1 MIIQKAIMMAIEI
14 WEEILCIVLYYA
26 KIWEDKYCRLRF
38 TIPL

>member
-26 KIWEDKYCRLRF
+26 KDLER
-38 TIPL
+38 